1 MSGRGALAGVAD
13 QVVSS
18 GSNYLTAFLASL
30 VLLPGDFGA
39 FVVAY
44 AVVTV
49 LLAGVRAVVGE
60 PLLAHLPTV
69 DEARR
74 RPLGASAL
82 GLAAALGVLAALAC
96 LVGAWS
102 GVGILAALAVF
113 APWVPVALVADAGRH
128 VLLARGETVRALV
141 IDSVW
146 AAVQVAVLAGVW
158 FAGGWSIGTL
168 ALSWGVGGVAA
179 IVAFLLVAR
188 ERVGAPRT
196 WWVES
201 RYLSGWLSLTSVLG
215 QVQIYLVLVLAG
227 AALAAMDTAGL
238 RAVQLLVFQPAI
250 TLMAALLVVVTP
262 VMARLSVA
270 GDLTALRR
278 ARRTAL
284 LAMAGVGIVV
294 LLAVPLRD
302 VLLGLLFPR
311 YTAYAALVL
320 PIALQT
326 AVGGLTVPFQAQI
339 RGYRRGRALFILQI
353 VQAASLIGAAALG
366 LLLGGVLGLAWGLA
380 AASVVMLVA
389 MGAAAARLRPAPTVD
404 ASPAMAT

>member
-49 LLAGVRAVVGE
+49 VLAGVRAVVGE
-60 PLLAHLPTV
+60 PLLAHLPTIT
-69 DEARR
+69 EARR
-74 RPLGASAL
+74 RGLGSSAL
-82 GLAAALGVLAALAC
+82 GLALLLGLGGALLCLAAAWSGVAMLAALAAF
-96 LVGAWS
+96 V
-102 GVGILAALAVF
+102 
-113 APWVPVALVADAGRH
+113 PWVPGALVADAGRY
-128 VLLARGETVRALV
+128 VLLARGETGRALV
-141 IDSVW
+141 VDSVW
-146 AAVQVAVLAGVW
+146 AVVQLAVLAGV
-158 FAGGWSIGTL
+158 ALTGSWSVGTL
-168 ALSWGVGGVAA
+168 ALAWGVGGIAA
-179 IVAFLLVAR
+179 VVAFLVVAV
-188 ERVGAPRT
+188 ERVLPPRA

-201 RYLSGWLSLTSVLG
+201 RYLSGWFTLTSVLG
-215 QVQIYLVLVLAG
+215 QVQIYLVLLLAG
-227 AALAAMDTAGL
+227 AVLAAVDTAGL

-262 VMARLSVA
+262 VMAKLSA
-270 GDLTALRR
+270 GGDLAALRR

-284 LAMAGVGIVV
+284 IAMAGVGLVV
-294 LLAVPLRD
+294 LVAVPLRD
-302 VLLGLLFPR
+302 VLMGLLFPR

-339 RGYRRGRALFILQI
+339 RGYRRGRALFGLQI
-353 VQAASLIGAAALG
+353 VQAVSLLGAAAIG
-366 LLLGGVLGLAWGLA
+366 LVLGGVLGLAWGLA
-380 AASVVMLVA
+380 AATVVALVA
-389 MGAAAARLRPAPTVD
+389 MIATAARLTPAP
-404 ASPAMAT
+404 AAAPAMAP